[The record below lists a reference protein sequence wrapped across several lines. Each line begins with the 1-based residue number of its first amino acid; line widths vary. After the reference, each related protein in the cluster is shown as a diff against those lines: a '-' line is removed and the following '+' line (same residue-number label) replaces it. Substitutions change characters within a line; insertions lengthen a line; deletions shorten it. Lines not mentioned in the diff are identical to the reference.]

1 MIHQVFLSTREP
13 AARAEG
19 NKRKDLTMTKRIAI
33 IPGDGI
39 GIDVTAEATKV
50 LQTLIKARDLPLECV
65 SFDWGAEKYLREGV
79 SLPKGAFEMFRREF
93 HAIFIGAL
101 GDPRVPDMK
110 HAADIL
116 LGTRF
121 GLDLYVNQ
129 RPVKL
134 LDAKLCPLK
143 NRTEKDVNFVVFR
156 ENTEG
161 LYVGVGGNFKRD
173 TPDEVAVQEDV
184 NTRKG
189 VERILVYAFEYARR
203 HGLKKLCM
211 SDKSNALPFGH
222 GLWQR
227 TFAEVRERY
236 PDIES
241 WHLYVDALTMQ
252 MVKNPAQ
259 FEVIVTCN
267 MFGDIV
273 SDLGA
278 QLQGGLGLAAS
289 GNINPGN
296 VSMFEPVHGSA
307 PKYAGKNIAN
317 PMAAILTVGMML
329 DYLGFPEEAA
339 KIEGLVAEAIHQDKT
354 TRDLGGALGT
364 REVGDWIC
372 CHL

>member
-1 MIHQVFLSTREP
+1 MTSPT
-13 AARAEG
+13 
-19 NKRKDLTMTKRIAI
+19 KRKRIAV

-39 GIDVTAEATKV
+39 GIDVTAEAVKV
-50 LQTLIKARDLPLECV
+50 FDALVKSRKLPLEWV
-65 SFDWGAEKYLREGV
+65 TLDWGAEKYLREGV
-79 SLPKGAFEMFRREF
+79 TLPEGAFDMFRREF
-93 HAIFIGAL
+93 DAIFIGAL

-116 LGTRF
+116 LGIRF
-121 GLDLYVNQ
+121 GMDLYVNQ

-143 NRTEKDVNFVVFR
+143 DCKERDVDFVVFR

-161 LYVGVGGNFKRD
+161 LYVGLGGNFKRD
-173 TPDEVAVQEDV
+173 TPEEVAVQEDV

-203 HGLKKLCM
+203 NGLKKICM

-227 TFAEVRERY
+227 TFAEVRTRY
-236 PDIES
+236 LEIEAS
-241 WHLYVDALTMQ
+241 HLYVDVLAMQ

-267 MFGDIV
+267 MFGDIL
-273 SDLGA
+273 SDLGG
-278 QLQGGLGLAAS
+278 QLQGGLGLAPSA
-289 GNINPGN
+289 NIHPGR

-329 DYLGFPEEAA
+329 DYLGFQDEAQR
-339 KIEGLVAEAIHQDKT
+339 IEQVVAEAIHQDKT
-354 TRDLGGALGT
+354 TRDLGGPLGT

-372 CHL
+372 AHL

>member
-1 MIHQVFLSTREP
+1 M
-13 AARAEG
+13 
-19 NKRKDLTMTKRIAI
+19 KRIAV

-39 GIDVTAEATKV
+39 GIDVTREAVKV
-50 LQTLIKARDLPLECV
+50 FETLIAKRNLPLELV
-65 SFDWGAEKYLREGV
+65 SFGWGAEKYLREGV
-79 SLPKGAFEMFRREF
+79 SLPDGAFEMFRRDF

-101 GDPRVPDMK
+101 GDPRVPSMK

-116 LGTRF
+116 LGIRF

-134 LDAKLCPLK
+134 LDARLCPLK
-143 NRTEKDVNFVVFR
+143 DRSEREVNFVIFR

-161 LYVGVGGNFKRD
+161 AYVGLGGNFKAY
-173 TPDEVAVQEDV
+173 TADEVAVQEDV

-203 HGLKKLCM
+203 NGLKKVCM
-211 SDKSNALPFGH
+211 SDKSNALPHGH

-227 TFAEVRERY
+227 TFAEVRKRY
-236 PDIES
+236 PEIES
-241 WHLYVDALTMQ
+241 SHLYVDAMAMQ
-252 MVKNPAQ
+252 MIKNPAQ

-267 MFGDIV
+267 MFGDIL

-289 GNINPGN
+289 ANIHPGR

-307 PKYAGKNIAN
+307 PKYAGKNVAN
-317 PMAAILTVGMML
+317 PMAAVLTAGMML
-329 DYLGFPEEAA
+329 DFLGHPEEAEQ
-339 KIEGLVAEAIHQDKT
+339 IERVVADAIRQGKT
-354 TRDLGGALGT
+354 THDLGGALGT
-364 REVGDWIC
+364 KEVGDWIC
-372 CHL
+372 SRF